1 MTPAVCLRRPQRGA
15 ALLMAMLIVALV
27 ATLSTTAYWRQWQ
40 AWSVEQA
47 ERQRAQ
53 TAWLLV
59 GALDWARIILRED
72 ARASGVDHLA
82 EPWAIPLQESRLS
95 SFVAA
100 DPQVGDALL
109 TEAFLAG
116 RVVDQHSKLNFRNL
130 LSADVARPTLSAPDL
145 EAFQRLFDALGLAQV
160 ELNQVAQRLPLALRA
175 PDGASAG
182 ADRPLPPTRL
192 ADLSWVGL
200 SAQTI
205 ERLRP
210 YATWLPERTPLN
222 LNTASPL
229 VLHAAANV
237 NLATARDWAQLRDRR
252 PFESLQDAHSRTT
265 PSAPALEPQRFSVS
279 SRYFLVSGQLRL
291 DGLRVQ
297 ETSLVVR
304 DGIQVRTLW
313 RQRGVQQV
321 ALPSA

>member
-1 MTPAVCLRRPQRGA
+1 MKTACTYRSQRGA
-15 ALLMAMLIVALV
+15 ALLMAMLTVALV
-27 ATLSTTAYWRQWQ
+27 ATLSITAYWRQWQ
-40 AWSVEQA
+40 AWSIEQA
-47 ERQRAQ
+47 ERQRSQ

-72 ARASGVDHLA
+72 ARASRVDHLA

-100 DPQVGDALL
+100 DPQMSDALL

-116 RVVDQHSKLNFRNL
+116 RVVDEQSKLNFRNL
-130 LSADVARPTLSAPDL
+130 LTADVSQPTLSTPDL
-145 EAFQRLFDALGLAQV
+145 EAFQRLFDVLGLPRF
-160 ELNQVAQRLPLALRA
+160 ELNQVAERLPLAFRA
-175 PDGASAG
+175 PDAAPAG
-182 ADRPLPPTRL
+182 ADQPLPPARL

-200 SAQTI
+200 SPQTI
-205 ERLRP
+205 ERLWP

-229 VLHAAANV
+229 VLHAAADV
-237 NLATARDWAQLRDRR
+237 NLATAREWVDLRSRRYFESVQDARDRTA
-252 PFESLQDAHSRTT
+252 STAT
-265 PSAPALEPQRFSVS
+265 ALEAQRFSVS
-279 SRYFLVSGQLRL
+279 SRYFVVTGHLRL
-291 DGLRVQ
+291 DGLQVQ

-313 RQRGVQQV
+313 RARGVQQV
-321 ALPSA
+321 ALPSG

>member
-1 MTPAVCLRRPQRGA
+1 MKATRVCRSQKGA

-27 ATLSTTAYWRQWQ
+27 ATLSITAFWRQWQ
-40 AWSVEQA
+40 AWSIEQA
-47 ERQRAQ
+47 ERQRSQ

-72 ARASGVDHLA
+72 ARASQVDHLA

-100 DPQVGDALL
+100 DPQIGDALL

-116 RVVDQHSKLNFRNL
+116 RVVDEQSKLNFRNL
-130 LSADVARPTLSAPDL
+130 LTADVSQPTLSAPDL
-145 EAFQRLFDALGLAQV
+145 EAFRRLFDALGLSQLELTQV
-160 ELNQVAQRLPLALRA
+160 TERLPLAFRVPAA
-175 PDGASAG
+175 PSAG
-182 ADRPLPPTRL
+182 AGHPLQPARL

-200 SAQTI
+200 SAPTI
-205 ERLRP
+205 ERLWP

-229 VLHAAANV
+229 VLHAAADV
-237 NLATARDWAQLRDRR
+237 NLPTAREWVELRNRR
-252 PFESLQDAHSRTT
+252 YFESLQDVRDRAKS
-265 PSAPALEPQRFSVS
+265 PATALYAQRFSVS
-279 SRYFLVSGQLRL
+279 SRYFVITGQLRL
-291 DGLRVQ
+291 DGLQVQ

-304 DGIQVRTLW
+304 SGIEVRTLW
-313 RQRGVQQV
+313 RARGVQQV
-321 ALPSA
+321 AVPSG